1 MSQIGILYKPEQ
13 ASKPKYASVHDLQLE
28 ERGIRYVRVQWVDLV
43 NTVRFRILPASYFT
57 RLFETA
63 RPGVCLSK
71 VTLGLVGVNMAEGFS
86 GTGEHL
92 YVVDLNSFRLSPYAP
107 GHAVLMGW
115 FQEKTPLPNGSLAT
129 PLCPRTLLKNIVNEA
144 QTNAGLSFLAGFESE
159 FILLSATSP
168 KPVTLNNAGW
178 SCAAKFRT
186 GTVENTVLQEIADNL
201 QDAGLELQMIH
212 AESAP
217 GQFEVVTGPLS
228 PLEAAD
234 AVVHTRET
242 IYNVASKYGLR
253 ATFAPRLHADNC
265 GNGAH
270 VHFSVHS
277 SRPPTSGTRRDAA
290 LAPTLTATERSFLQ
304 GILEHLPALC
314 ALTLPTSASYARM
327 ADGIWSGGTYSSWG
341 LDNKDTPIRLCGSQG
356 AHHFEMKTADGTSN
370 PYLVLAGTLAA
381 GLRGVLTGAE
391 LKSGDCAKP
400 VAFMSEDER
409 KAVGL
414 ENPLR
419 LPRTVGD
426 ARERLQEDEQ
436 LREMLGDEFVT
447 KYVAVNKVLEK
458 FLKLP
463 SEEETITHLVEY
475 Y

>member
-201 QDAGLELQMIH
+201 QDAGVELQMIH

-217 GQFEVVTGPLS
+217 GQFEVVTG
-228 PLEAAD
+228 
-234 AVVHTRET
+234 
-242 IYNVASKYGLR
+242 
-253 ATFAPRLHADNC
+253 

-447 KYVAVNKVLEK
+447 KYVAVLEK